1 MAYSSEQFL
10 VAFCNSLKKK
20 KKKYVLI
27 KLKDNTSVSFAS
39 LAARDIGLV
48 FVIASTIGSIH
59 LI

>member
-10 VAFCNSLKKK
+10 VAFCNSLKKKK

-59 LI
+59 